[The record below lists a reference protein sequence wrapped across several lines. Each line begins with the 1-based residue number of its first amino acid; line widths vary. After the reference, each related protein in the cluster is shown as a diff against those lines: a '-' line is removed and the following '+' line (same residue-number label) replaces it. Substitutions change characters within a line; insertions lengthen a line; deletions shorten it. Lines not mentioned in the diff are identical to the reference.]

1 MPITQK
7 DNIIIAVSQLD
18 GAKANRIIK
27 GIRRM
32 PIILLIKNIT
42 KMY

>member
-1 MPITQK
+1 MPIIQK
-7 DNIIIAVSQLD
+7 ENIIIGVNQAV
-18 GAKANRIIK
+18 GENAIRIIK
-27 GIRRM
+27 GISPM